1 MPAVFFCAGSALEK
15 AGVEQDLASIAAGL
29 EAEAD
34 RAAAGGDSAGA
45 RALLARATA
54 ADPQRGEAWL
64 KLAAM
69 CRAEGDLSAALDA
82 VSGALRVDP
91 LGFVPLLLKASLLE
105 KAGRGA
111 EAGETYGYALAQT
124 PPAVPPH
131 LQAMLAHARAVHEA
145 HVAEAAGRLAGA
157 AGAVDLGDKEQD
169 RVARFRS
176 NVLRRTRP
184 YHSEP
189 THFHYP
195 GLREREFHDRDLF
208 PWLEKLEAATA
219 AITGDFHRVMGAER
233 AELVP
238 YIQYPDDVPLRQWA
252 ALNRNKAWTAIH
264 LVQNGVT
271 IAANARHCPAVMS
284 LLDGLEQPVIPR
296 RGPNAMFSLLAPGA
310 HIPPHT
316 GVANTRLVCHL
327 PLIVPEGC
335 WFRVGEDRRDWQ
347 VGKAWVFD
355 DTIEHEALNPTG
367 ELRVILI
374 VDTWHPD
381 LSAAERAAVAAIMA
395 ATDPDDALEGL

>member
-1 MPAVFFCAGSALEK
+1 MDGQLDQGGE
-15 AGVEQDLASIAAGL
+15 AAGL

-34 RAAAGGDSAGA
+34 RAAGSGDAARA
-45 RALLARATA
+45 RALLERATA
-54 ADPQRGEAWL
+54 ADPDRGETWL

-69 CRAEGDLSAALDA
+69 CRAQGDLPAALTA

-91 LGFVPLLLKASLLE
+91 LGFVPLLLKANLLE
-105 KAGRGA
+105 KLERGD
-111 EAGETYGYALAQT
+111 EAGATYGYALAQA
-124 PPAVPPH
+124 PAEIPPH
-131 LQAMLAHARAVHEA
+131 LEAMAAYARAAHEA
-145 HVAEAAGRLAGA
+145 HVAAAAGRLAEAA
-157 AGAVDLGDKEQD
+157 AGAGLTQTEES
-169 RVARFRS
+169 RLARFRS
-176 NVLRRTRP
+176 NILRRTRP

-195 GLREREFHDRDLF
+195 GLTEREFHDRALF
-208 PWLEKLEAATA
+208 PWLAALEAATA
-219 AITGDFHRVMGAER
+219 AITEDFHRVMAAER

-271 IAANARHCPAVMS
+271 VHANARHCPAVMA
-284 LLDGLEQPVIPR
+284 LLPALGQPDIQR

-335 WFRVGEDRRDWQ
+335 WFRVGAETRLWRP
-347 VGKAWVFD
+347 GEAWIFD
-355 DTIEHEALNPTG
+355 DTIEHEALNPSDA
-367 ELRVILI
+367 LRVILI

-381 LSAAERAAVAAIMA
+381 LSAAERAAVAAVMA
-395 ATDPDDALEGL
+395 ATDPADAAEGL

>member
-1 MPAVFFCAGSALEK
+1 MKQEI
-15 AGVEQDLASIAAGL
+15 ASDAAGL
-29 EAEAD
+29 EAAAD
-34 RAAAGGDSAGA
+34 RAAAGGDRAGA
-45 RALLARATA
+45 RALLVRATQ
-54 ADPQRGEAWL
+54 ADPERAETWV

-69 CRAEGDLSAALDA
+69 CRAAGDIEAALAA
-82 VSGALRVDP
+82 VSGALKVDP

-105 KAGRGA
+105 KAGRTA
-111 EAGETYGYALAQT
+111 EAGETYGYALAQA
-124 PPAVPPH
+124 PATLPPH
-131 LQAMLAHARAVHEA
+131 LEVMAAHAREAHAA
-145 HVAEAAGRLAGA
+145 HVAETAGRLAR
-157 AGAVDLGDKEQD
+157 AVDEMALSATEGG
-169 RVARFRS
+169 RLARFRY
-176 NVLRRTRP
+176 NILRTTRP

-195 GLREREFHDRDLF
+195 GLREREYHDRALF
-208 PWLEKLEAATA
+208 PWLAQLEAATA
-219 AITGDFHRVMGAER
+219 AIREDFHRVMAAER

-252 ALNRNKAWTAIH
+252 ALNRNRAWTAIH

-271 IAANARHCPAVMS
+271 IEANARHCPAVMA
-284 LLDGLEQPVIPR
+284 LLGALDQPVIPR

-310 HIPPHT
+310 HIPPHV

-327 PLIVPEGC
+327 PLIVPAGC
-335 WFRVGEDRRDWQ
+335 WFRVGAQTRLWEE
-347 VGKAWVFD
+347 GKAWVFD

-374 VDTWHPD
+374 IDTWHPD
-381 LSAAERAAVAAIMA
+381 LSAAERDAVAAVMA